1 MDKEN
6 AKQGIGAESQYI
18 EFKEGIFGFEE
29 EKKFLPVMLEDGS
42 DAVLYLQS
50 VVNPELS
57 FIIMN
62 PFMLDEEYNPVLS
75 EEDYRKLGT
84 ADEKELSYYVFCV
97 IANEAKESTV
107 NLKCPI
113 VIHPGTREARQVI
126 METEAYGM
134 RHSLAEFASR
144 EEASTC

>member
-57 FIIMN
+57 
-62 PFMLDEEYNPVLS
+62 LS
-75 EEDYRKLGT
+75 
-84 ADEKELSYYVFCV
+84 S
-97 IANEAKESTV
+97 
-107 NLKCPI
+107 
-113 VIHPGTREARQVI
+113 
-126 METEAYGM
+126 
-134 RHSLAEFASR
+134 
-144 EEASTC
+144 

>member
-6 AKQGIGAESQYI
+6 EKQDIGIESQYI

-50 VVNPELS
+50 VANQELS
-57 FIIMN
+57 FIVMN
-62 PFMLDEEYNPVLS
+62 PFMLKEDYNPVLS
-75 EEDYRKLGT
+75 EEDYKKLGT
-84 ADEKELSYYVFCV
+84 ANEKDLSYYVFCV

-107 NLKCPI
+107 NLRCPI
-113 VIHPGTREARQVI
+113 VVNHATRQARQVI
-126 METEAYGM
+126 LSSEEYGF
-134 RHSLAEFASR
+134 RHLLKEFEK
-144 EEASTC
+144 EEA